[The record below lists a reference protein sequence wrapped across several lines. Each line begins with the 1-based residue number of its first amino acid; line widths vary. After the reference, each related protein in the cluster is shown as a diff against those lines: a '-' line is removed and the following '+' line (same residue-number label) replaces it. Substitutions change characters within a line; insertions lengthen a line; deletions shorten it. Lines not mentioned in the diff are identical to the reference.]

1 MKYIISTIKFF
12 TILGLTT
19 IILLG
24 CVREQPKPV
33 VKETQPSDP
42 NYYIGP
48 GGLAIDLREQEKML
62 NREGKQRECM
72 EVAKLLPAGD
82 RLEYLRSCGVID

>member
-1 MKYIISTIKFF
+1 MKYIISTIKFI

-19 IILLG
+19 IVLLG

-48 GGLAIDLREQEKML
+48 GG
-62 NREGKQRECM
+62 
-72 EVAKLLPAGD
+72 
-82 RLEYLRSCGVID
+82 

>member
-1 MKYIISTIKFF
+1 MKDIFSTINFI
-12 TILGLTT
+12 TILGLSA
-19 IILLG
+19 ILLLG

-72 EVAKLLPAGD
+72 EVAKLLPADD
-82 RLEYLRSCGVID
+82 RLKYLRGCGYFD

>member
-48 GGLAIDLREQEKML
+48 GGYAIDLKEVENDSKRGACFMQLQHYSGDAKIKKLE
-62 NREGKQRECM
+62 ECNAM
-72 EVAKLLPAGD
+72 P
-82 RLEYLRSCGVID
+82 

>member
-1 MKYIISTIKFF
+1 MKYIISTIKFI

-24 CVREQPKPV
+24 CMRKQPKPV
-33 VKETQPSDP
+33 VKKTEPSDP

-48 GGLAIDLREQEKML
+48 GGYAIDLNNLKERDEQFKREACWSTVVEIYTGEERIKQMEKCNAM
-62 NREGKQRECM
+62 
-72 EVAKLLPAGD
+72 P
-82 RLEYLRSCGVID
+82 

>member
-1 MKYIISTIKFF
+1 MKYIISTIKFI

-42 NYYIGP
+42 NIYIGS
-48 GGLAIDLREQEKML
+48 GGMAIDLRKVDSDAERGACFMQLQHYSGDAKIKKLE
-62 NREGKQRECM
+62 ECNAM
-72 EVAKLLPAGD
+72 P
-82 RLEYLRSCGVID
+82 

>member
-48 GGLAIDLREQEKML
+48 GGMAIDLRDVDKNLEK
-62 NREGKQRECM
+62 EGCWRLLQYYSGDAKIKQ
-72 EVAKLLPAGD
+72 
-82 RLEYLRSCGVID
+82 LEKCNEIGK